1 MNLLSAENIT
11 KTFTG
16 RKLFSNASFYLQ
28 EGEKVGIVGI
38 NGTGKSTLLK
48 MLAGLEE
55 PDVGEITKAN
65 HAVIRYL
72 PQMPEFGEEETVLES
87 VLVTAHRKNQADA
100 SGEDYQMWN
109 LESKAKSMLT
119 RLGVYN
125 FEEKTKNLSG
135 GERKRLALV
144 AVLLTPCDI
153 LLLDEPTNHLD
164 ADMAEWLEGYLKGFK
179 GTLIMV
185 THDRYFLDS
194 VCNRIAEIDKGSIYS
209 YQENYSGYLNLKQER
224 MDMAV
229 AVERKR
235 QSILRKEIA
244 WMQRGAR
251 ARSTKQKAHIRRY
264 ENLRDQS
271 GPQFDKQ
278 VELSSVSSRMGKTTV
293 ELHHISKSY
302 GEKKL
307 IEDFSYIFLK
317 NDRVGFVGHNGC
329 GKTTLMK
336 IIDGRVKPDAGELVI
351 GQTIKIGYYSQEIEK
366 DASAGVAYMDP
377 SLKVIEYIR
386 NTAEYVRTED
396 GLVSASAM
404 LERFLFPPE
413 EQYGVIGKL
422 SGGEKRRLNL
432 LRVLMEAPNVLI
444 LDEPT
449 NDLDITTL
457 AILEDYLDNYDG
469 IVITVSHDRYFLDRI
484 AKRIFAF
491 EQGNIRQ
498 YEGGYTDYLV
508 KRPEDETAV
517 GNAGTETSGK
527 KADQTENADATEN
540 AEKKDSR
547 ATWKSGRKL
556 KFTWQCK
563 NNGSGQVGDKAM
575 EKEKNSKNIMDYATV
590 TLLDAENAIEIIDQT
605 KLPGTIELIRLKS
618 AQEIWNAIYL
628 LKIRGAP
635 AIGVAAGFGIYL
647 LAKEIET
654 EDYEVFYEAFQKQ
667 KEYLNSSRPTAVNL
681 SWALNRME
689 KVCIANKNKP
699 VAEIKELLH
708 KEALEIQEEDIRVCK
723 SIGEHGLT
731 LVKPGDGI
739 LTHCNAGQLATSKYG
754 TATAPIYLGEERGYH
769 FHVFADETRPLLQG
783 ARLTS
788 FELHAAGVDV
798 TLICD
803 NMSGTVMKQGMVQ
816 AVFVGCDRVAANGD
830 TANKIGTSVVA
841 TVAKRYH
848 VPFYVCAPTSTIDL
862 NTATGDD
869 ICIEERPAEEVTEM
883 WYQERMAPEGV
894 KVYNPAFDVTDH
906 DLISGIVT
914 EYGIAREPYTESLKE
929 ILSKRNA

>member
-55 PDVGEITKAN
+55 PDAGEITKAN
-65 HAVIRYL
+65 HVVIRYL

-229 AVERKR
+229 AGERKR
-235 QSILRKEIA
+235 QSILRKEIV

-251 ARSTKQKAHIRRY
+251 ARSTKQKAHIKRY

-422 SGGEKRRLNL
+422 SG
-432 LRVLMEAPNVLI
+432 
-444 LDEPT
+444 
-449 NDLDITTL
+449 
-457 AILEDYLDNYDG
+457 
-469 IVITVSHDRYFLDRI
+469 
-484 AKRIFAF
+484 
-491 EQGNIRQ
+491 
-498 YEGGYTDYLV
+498 
-508 KRPEDETAV
+508 
-517 GNAGTETSGK
+517 
-527 KADQTENADATEN
+527 
-540 AEKKDSR
+540 
-547 ATWKSGRKL
+547 
-556 KFTWQCK
+556 
-563 NNGSGQVGDKAM
+563 
-575 EKEKNSKNIMDYATV
+575 
-590 TLLDAENAIEIIDQT
+590 
-605 KLPGTIELIRLKS
+605 
-618 AQEIWNAIYL
+618 
-628 LKIRGAP
+628 
-635 AIGVAAGFGIYL
+635 
-647 LAKEIET
+647 
-654 EDYEVFYEAFQKQ
+654 
-667 KEYLNSSRPTAVNL
+667 
-681 SWALNRME
+681 
-689 KVCIANKNKP
+689 
-699 VAEIKELLH
+699 
-708 KEALEIQEEDIRVCK
+708 
-723 SIGEHGLT
+723 
-731 LVKPGDGI
+731 
-739 LTHCNAGQLATSKYG
+739 
-754 TATAPIYLGEERGYH
+754 
-769 FHVFADETRPLLQG
+769 
-783 ARLTS
+783 
-788 FELHAAGVDV
+788 
-798 TLICD
+798 
-803 NMSGTVMKQGMVQ
+803 
-816 AVFVGCDRVAANGD
+816 
-830 TANKIGTSVVA
+830 
-841 TVAKRYH
+841 
-848 VPFYVCAPTSTIDL
+848 
-862 NTATGDD
+862 
-869 ICIEERPAEEVTEM
+869 
-883 WYQERMAPEGV
+883 
-894 KVYNPAFDVTDH
+894 
-906 DLISGIVT
+906 
-914 EYGIAREPYTESLKE
+914 
-929 ILSKRNA
+929 